1 MSSPPP
7 SARPDPP
14 VEGKAMAH
22 YLVTGG
28 SGFLG
33 TLLVSK
39 LLDDG
44 HQVTSLDLLPTTLS
58 HPRLSAIVGDIRDR
72 AVLDAIYA
80 AGCPDA
86 VFHCAALLAHGSI
99 TEAELMSHNADGT
112 RVLAEATADAGV
124 RKLVYVSSNCLW
136 GHGFD
141 HPVTEA
147 EEPAPCEPYGVS
159 KLAGEQILAGF
170 GNRFETVAIRCPT
183 IIDEGRLGLLAI
195 LFEFIADD
203 NRVILVGKGENRY
216 QFIYAADLI
225 DAMIRAAGCAGSH
238 TFGIGSDN
246 VPTMAGAFQHVIDGA
261 KSRSKLLALPKAPM
275 ILAMKVAH
283 HLRISPLGPY
293 HYRMIASSFVF
304 DTTSIKRVLG
314 WQPTL
319 TNGEMLLKAFRYYQA
334 NRREI
339 AARKDVSAHR
349 QATRMGV
356 IRVLKWLA

>member
-1 MSSPPP
+1 
-7 SARPDPP
+7 
-14 VEGKAMAH
+14 MAE

-33 TLLVSK
+33 TLLVTK

-44 HQVTSLDLLPTTLS
+44 HRVTSIDLLETTLS
-58 HPRLSAIVGDIRDR
+58 HPRLDAVVGDIRDR
-72 AVLDAIYA
+72 ATLDAIYA
-80 AGCPDA
+80 RVRPDA

-99 TEAELMSHNADGT
+99 TEAELMSHNAHGT

-124 RKLVYVSSNCLW
+124 RKLVYLSSNCLW

-141 HPVTEA
+141 RPVTEA
-147 EEPAPCEPYGVS
+147 DEPAPCEPYGVS
-159 KLAGEQILAGF
+159 KLEGERILAGF
-170 GNRFETVAIRCPT
+170 GNRFETVTIRCPT

-195 LFEFIADD
+195 LFEFIADG
-203 NRVILVGKGENRY
+203 NRVVTVGKGDNRY

-225 DAMIRAAGCAGSH
+225 DAMLRAAHCEGSH

-246 VPTMAGAFQHVIDGA
+246 VPTMAGCFQQVIDGA
-261 KSRSKLLALPKAPM
+261 NSRSRLLALPKAPM
-275 ILAMKVAH
+275 ILAMQIAH

-304 DTTSIKRVLG
+304 DTTAIKRVLG

-319 TNGEMLLKAFRYYQA
+319 TNGEMMLKAYRYYHA
-334 NRREI
+334 NRLEI

-356 IRVLKWLA
+356 IRVLKWLT